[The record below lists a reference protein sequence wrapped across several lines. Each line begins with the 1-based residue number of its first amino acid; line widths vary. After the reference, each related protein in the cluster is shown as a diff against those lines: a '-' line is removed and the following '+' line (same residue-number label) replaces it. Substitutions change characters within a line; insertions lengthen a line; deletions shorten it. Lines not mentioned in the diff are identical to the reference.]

1 MTSEPHPIS
10 PDEAAP
16 HGSVEMPKPTVAPMV
31 LSLGMILL
39 AAGVVLGL
47 GFLIVGGVVLVLG
60 LGLWIASLLPGRGH
74 FHEALVEPEK
84 RAKPV
89 VGAEGLVEQ
98 MRAGRPGYRMQMPE
112 KVHPIS
118 AGVRG
123 GILGGL
129 VIPVPALIYGLV
141 SGHGIWYPV
150 NLLAGM
156 VMPGVDKLTV
166 PELERFY
173 PSLLIAGIVIHVSIS
188 IAFGLMYGVLL
199 PTLPSIPKPIAWG
212 GLLMP
217 LLWTAV
223 SFSLMAIVNPAL
235 QKGVDWPSFVVSQFI
250 FGIVAALTVAQARGL
265 SPLVAGTLGGIVG
278 GLLMPIPAI
287 LWGVLTGR
295 GIWYPV
301 NLLAAMVERDIGQQ
315 PLEQLKLFHGD
326 WFVVALVLHAGLS
339 VGFGIVYGLAL
350 PRLPAIPG
358 PMCWGGMLMPML
370 WTGVSF
376 GLMGVVNPVLQE
388 RVDWPW
394 FIVSQF
400 VFGLVASIAVVRTEA
415 IRVPP
420 AGPGPTAPQVS
431 HNV

>member
-1 MTSEPHPIS
+1 
-10 PDEAAP
+10 
-16 HGSVEMPKPTVAPMV
+16 
-31 LSLGMILL
+31 
-39 AAGVVLGL
+39 
-47 GFLIVGGVVLVLG
+47 
-60 LGLWIASLLPGRGH
+60 
-74 FHEALVEPEK
+74 
-84 RAKPV
+84 
-89 VGAEGLVEQ
+89 
-98 MRAGRPGYRMQMPE
+98 
-112 KVHPIS
+112 
-118 AGVRG
+118 
-123 GILGGL
+123 
-129 VIPVPALIYGLV
+129 LV

-173 PSLLIAGIVIHVSIS
+173 PWLLIAGIVIHAAIS

-199 PTLPSIPKPIAWG
+199 PTLPSIPKPMAWG

-350 PRLPAIPG
+350 PRLPVIPG

-376 GLMGVVNPVLQE
+376 GLMGVVNPVLQQ

>member
-10 PDEAAP
+10 PNDPAP
-16 HGSVEMPKPTVAPMV
+16 RNSVEMPKPTVAPMV
-31 LSLGMILL
+31 LSLGLILL

-47 GFLIVGGVVLVLG
+47 EFLLVGAVVVLFG

-74 FHEALVEPEK
+74 FHELLLAPEQ
-84 RAKPV
+84 RARPI
-89 VGAEGLVEQ
+89 VGVEGLVEQ
-98 MRAGRPGYRMQMPE
+98 MQPGRAGYRMQLPV

-123 GILGGL
+123 GIFGGL
-129 VIPVPALIYGLV
+129 AIPVPALIYGLV

-156 VMPGVDKLTV
+156 VVPSVDKLTV
-166 PELERFY
+166 TELERFS
-173 PSLLIAGIVIHVSIS
+173 PTLLIAGIFIHAAVSVS
-188 IAFGLMYGVLL
+188 FGLMYGVLL
-199 PTLPSIPKPIAWG
+199 PTLPEIPKPFAWG

-223 SFSLMAIVNPAL
+223 SFSLMAVVNPTL
-235 QKGVDWPSFVVSQFI
+235 QKGVEWPSFIASQFV
-250 FGIVAALTVAQARGL
+250 FGIVAALVVVQAHRR
-265 SPLVAGTLGGIVG
+265 PPVVAGIMGGIAG
-278 GLLMPIPAI
+278 GLLMPIPAV
-287 LWGVLTGR
+287 LWGLVTRR

-301 NLLAAMVERDIGQQ
+301 NLLAGMVERGIGQES
-315 PLEQLKLFHGD
+315 LDQLKLFHSD
-326 WFVVALVLHAGLS
+326 WFVVALVVHAALS
-339 VGFGIVYGLAL
+339 LGFGVVYGLAL
-350 PRLPAIPG
+350 PRLPVIPG

-376 GLMGVVNPVLQE
+376 GLMGVVNPVLQQ

-394 FIVSQF
+394 FVVSQF
-400 VFGLVASIAVVRTEA
+400 VFGLVASIAVIRSET

-420 AGPGPTAPQVS
+420 AGAGPHA
-431 HNV
+431 NVGEP